1 MSCCNSTQP
10 TFFPTLQ
17 RFTSPEALVT
27 RRGQAHSS
35 RCPKNGGKNRAC
47 VPCFA
52 FRDRKLTSIHFQFFR
67 TAAQSVGIFLLIQF
81 ATKQFFGGGTQSQPS
96 TANVPGANAPV
107 PDFANRPHGLAPD
120 AQYNAIPQN
129 IAPIWAPGTELDLN
143 IYVSPS
149 IVVPSLKSM
158 PADSLVVD
166 ERKFA
171 YGDFQDKREIDT
183 TIKVPKEAQAGGPI
197 WAHFFV
203 GQAGKELDPSS
214 PSYDPSNA
222 YHFAYPLTQRLP
234 KKKVKKTKN
243 LLGGGDDE
251 ETESEPEFEQPGQLV
266 NYYHPNFTMSFVPD
280 SGVQKYPQ
288 LHPALRSY
296 IQLEATGAR
305 DASGQNGWYY
315 PILFV
320 NTFWQLKD
328 HMMELNST
336 TTEIPLHVTLNQQ
349 KSWIYTILASVD
361 ANVKANQANAAANPG
376 QMTAGGSG
384 EEFEDFKRILIDSNA
399 YLLAT
404 TGVVS
409 ILHMIFEMLAF
420 KNDVSHWR
428 SKKDNVGTSVRT
440 ILANVFMQTVIF
452 LYLMDNNENT
462 SWMILFG
469 QGMGILIE
477 AWKITKTVDVRIA
490 PAGPG
495 SFLPYKIEIK
505 DKHEL
510 SDKEK
515 ETQEYDRIAFKYLY
529 LVAIPLLLAYA
540 GYSLVYETHK
550 SWYSFIIATLVGS
563 VYAYG
568 FLMMV
573 PSLYINYRLK
583 SVAHMP
589 RKAMMYKFLNTFI
602 DDLFAF
608 TIKMPTLHRLAT
620 LRDDVIFFIYLYQ
633 AWKYRVDYTRVNE
646 FGQGGDDE
654 DEQEKVADKP
664 ADGDKKAIEQVK
676 EVEAEAKTTGAEKG
690 GKGRKRK

>member
-1 MSCCNSTQP
+1 MP
-10 TFFPTLQ
+10 EEQ
-17 RFTSPEALVT
+17 REEQQS
-27 RRGQAHSS
+27 
-35 RCPKNGGKNRAC
+35 
-47 VPCFA
+47 
-52 FRDRKLTSIHFQFFR
+52 FFR
-67 TAAQSVGIFLLIQF
+67 TAAQGIGIFLLIQF
-81 ATKQFFGGGTQSQPS
+81 ASKQFFGSAQPEQP
-96 TANVPGANAPV
+96 TANVAGANAPTANLPV
-107 PDFANRPHGLAPD
+107 PDFADRPPGLAPD
-120 AQYNAIPQN
+120 AQYNAIPQS
-129 IAPIWAPGTELDLN
+129 IAPIWPPGTELDLN

-149 IVVPSLKSM
+149 MVMPSLKSM

-166 ERKFA
+166 ERQFA

-183 TIKVPKEAQAGGPI
+183 TIKVPKEAQAGSPI

-203 GQAGKELDPSS
+203 AQTGKELDPAA
-214 PSYDPSNA
+214 PSYDPSKA

-234 KKKVKKTKN
+234 RKKVKKAKN
-243 LLGGGDDE
+243 LLAGGGDDE
-251 ETESEPEFEQPGQLV
+251 DTEPEPEVEQPARLV
-266 NYYHPNFTMSFVPD
+266 NYYHPNFTMSFIPD
-280 SGVQKYPQ
+280 SGVQRYPQ

-296 IQLEATGAR
+296 IKLESTGAR

-320 NTFWQLKD
+320 NTFWQLRD
-328 HMMELNST
+328 HMLELNST
-336 TTEIPLHVTLNQQ
+336 TTEIPLHISLNQQ

-376 QMTAGGSG
+376 QMTASGSG

-404 TGVVS
+404 TGVVT

-428 SKKDNVGTSVRT
+428 QKKDNVGTSVRT
-440 ILANVFMQTVIF
+440 ILANVFMQLIIF

-477 AWKITKTVDVRIA
+477 AWKITKTVDIKVE
-490 PAGPG
+490 PAAPG
-495 SFLPYKIEIK
+495 SFLPYKIEFK

-529 LVAIPLLLAYA
+529 MVAVPLLLAYA

-550 SWYSFIIATLVGS
+550 SWYSFVIATLVGS

-633 AWKYRVDYTRVNE
+633 GWKYRVDYSRVNE
-646 FGQGGDDE
+646 FGQGGEDE
-654 DEQEKVADKP
+654 DEPEKVANQPLKSPPGD
-664 ADGDKKAIEQVK
+664 DKKAIEDVK
-676 EVEAEAKTTGAEKG
+676 EVKAEAKTTGAEKG